1 MAVTT
6 HGVTG
11 NVTTNAAT
19 YATGNVGQAVND
31 LLVTFALV
39 TGTADAG
46 DMTDSQGG
54 SWTQITTAVKAASA
68 DKLWCFIRNARC
80 PNADPLTVTMD
91 VTGDNGTGCII
102 FVVRV
107 SGMSRVGANAARQSA
122 VQSNQAG
129 ATTPAPVFGAAVLTG
144 NPTLGFVG
152 NATNP
157 AGMTP
162 PASWTELVIDV
173 GYATPTSG
181 GEYVTRDS
189 GFTGT
194 TITWGSTSASAFGDI
209 IVELDTSVPPGR
221 PFKLASQ
228 GGGLV
233 GPPGRLAA

>member
-6 HGVTG
+6 HGVTLTSSL
-11 NVTTNAAT
+11 NQAT
-19 YATGNVGQAVND
+19 YTTGNVGQAMND
-31 LLVTFALV
+31 LLLAFSLT
-39 TGTADAG
+39 TGSNITG
-46 DMTDSQGG
+46 SMTDSQGG
-54 SWTQITTAVKAASA
+54 SWSFIVAATKNAGA
-68 DKLWCFIRNARC
+68 DKLRCFIRDALC

-91 VTGDNGTGCII
+91 VTGDNGTGCTI

-107 SGMSRVGANAARQSA
+107 SGMSRVGANAERQNV
-122 VQSNQAG
+122 VQSNQAA
-129 ATTPAPVFGAAVLTG
+129 ATTPAPVFGAAALTD

-162 PASWTELVIDV
+162 PASWTELVADV
-173 GYATPTSG
+173 GHATPTTG

-209 IVELDTSVPPGR
+209 SVELDTSVPEGNPWY
-221 PFKLASQ
+221 AYQQQMS
-228 GGGLV
+228 
-233 GPPGRLAA
+233 A

>member
-6 HGVTG
+6 HGVSFTSTG
-11 NVTTNAAT
+11 QAAT
-19 YATGNVGQAVND
+19 YTTGAFTPAAND
-31 LLVTFALV
+31 LLVAFVVVTATTAL
-39 TGTADAG
+39 GS
-46 DMTDSQGG
+46 MTDSLGG
-54 SWTQITTAVKAASA
+54 TWQNVQATTKNASA
-68 DKLWCFIRNARC
+68 DRLWCFVRTALA
-80 PNADPLTVTMD
+80 PASSMSVTMD

-107 SGMSRVGANAARQSA
+107 SGMTRTGANAARQSA
-122 VQSNQAG
+122 VQSNQAA
-129 ATTPAPVFGAAVLTG
+129 ATTPAPVFGAAALTG

-162 PASWTELVIDV
+162 PASWNELVADV
-173 GYATPTSG
+173 GYATPTTG

-209 IVELDTSVPPGR
+209 SVELDTSVPEGNPWY
-221 PFKLASQ
+221 AYQQQMS
-228 GGGLV
+228 
-233 GPPGRLAA
+233 A